1 MLITIQSNERTHL
14 ASLSDEAHGV
24 HWIQDADGA
33 RIVFAEAV
41 EAGWSLA
48 PAEGLAFSGAPLE
61 ERLIV
66 PFGESMRFSVE
77 GEGGRWTLLG
87 RPSLEGDKT
96 TRIIGFSQEM
106 RLSIGR
112 TADNTIRYP
121 SPFVSSHHAELLFQG
136 GVFSLIDTG
145 SSNGVFLNGYRLQ
158 QHIPT
163 HLQSGDVIT
172 LWGLR
177 ITIGQR
183 LISLNDPEDS
193 VDVEEGPGM
202 VPFEPPLAMPDRHRS
217 VPQKDHFY
225 PALRF
230 VRSIEPKRFT
240 LCAPPQPEPEDS
252 TPIGLRLGPSL
263 VMALASVLSA
273 SVSASLICEQ
283 GGSPLRALPLFV
295 MAVAMLAGS
304 ILWPFL
310 NRRYQRKQ
318 RQRGEMQ
325 RRSAYSQ
332 YLGKVRSELQR
343 ESQLQKDILHEN
355 RLSPQACLE
364 VASKQ
369 DQRFLS
375 RTPLHGDHLEVR
387 IGHGELP
394 LEADLRFPEIGFSLQ
409 EDDLQD
415 AVKAFAHEAHV
426 LDDVP
431 LAHSLIA
438 NPVIGIVGSLSFTD
452 GFLRNILIQ
461 LCALHSYR
469 DVKVVILADRATAP
483 SWAFARYIPHLFSD
497 DKDVRFFSSSL
508 EEANALGML
517 LGKLLEE
524 RPSTEGFDARE
535 AKPYVILLCPSK
547 ALYDRAQIVKDILAG
562 KENKGF
568 TVIACGRHCHELPP
582 QCRTI
587 IEEGEG
593 GAYLL
598 DRDDPIGTRKPFTP
612 DPPISLDQAR
622 AFALDVAK
630 ARLDVPGAA
639 EQLPAKLSFL
649 QMLGVANVDHLNVAD
664 RWRRSNASNALAC
677 PLGVDAAGDPFML
690 DLHEDAHGPHG
701 LIAGT
706 TGSGKSELI
715 ITYVLS
721 MALTYS
727 PDEVAFVLIDYKGGG
742 LAKAFDNDR
751 FKLPHV
757 AGTVTNLD
765 GPAIARSL
773 ASLQSELRRRQR
785 LFNEAREMIGGDT
798 VDIYRYLD
806 LFRQGRVPEPCP
818 HLIVIADEFAELKQQ
833 EPGFMD
839 ELISASRIGRSLGV
853 HLLLATQKPSGVVNE
868 QIWSNAR
875 FKIALKVA
883 DAADSQEVIRRPD
896 AAGIT
901 HPGRFFLAVG
911 YNELFCQGQSA
922 YSGALYEADQ
932 DPCAPHDQGVSYIS
946 STGRTLLSVK
956 LPSEH
961 AGRSSVPQLVAIA
974 EHLVQVAAAQG
985 VCAQPLWLPPLPSPI
1000 SLTEIGQ
1007 RFPQARV
1014 DGLSLEPVIGVY
1026 DDPTH
1031 QSQGA
1036 LTLPLMEEGN
1046 ALIYGGV
1053 DAGVEQILR
1062 ALLFSALGQHSAQ
1075 TLHVYLLDLG
1085 SQSLLAFAG
1094 APHVGDVMTLE
1105 DEEKIKRF
1113 FGVMQGLIVER
1124 RSRFAPY
1131 GGSFARYC
1139 EKAEGCPAILVVI
1152 NGLAAF
1158 SDAFPGLEEE
1168 LIGLVRGSAQVGI
1181 FIVAVGEAPGSVRM
1195 RLKSYFRQVIAC
1207 NLPDA
1212 SDLVMLFG
1220 SLQGAPQPHGYGRG
1234 LAKVHDVLC
1243 EFQAASLCSEAESEY
1258 DAIVRACAVW
1268 AQGQESAVPSI
1279 PVPPD
1284 RVTLGMLLGAQVRP
1298 GEEPYGLFYATLGWA
1313 TFDFKETP
1321 LARVVSL
1328 KAKAS
1333 ASFIA
1338 GLVEAWV
1345 QRSSRDIVLLDL
1357 AQSLDAQPH
1366 GCAFSTQKDEF
1377 ALSYLTSL
1385 IQGGLR
1391 KPTVILISNIM
1402 GFLGRCS
1409 QEAASACKAFLKG
1422 LVPGGTVA
1430 VILFDAAHDASY
1442 GYEDWFKAHL
1452 TLREGVWIGPG
1463 IEGQN
1468 AISISYDRSLLPDSK
1483 MGAGRGYL
1491 VEGGSC
1497 RLVQGVIA
1505 SEERSAD

>member
-14 ASLSDEAHGV
+14 ASLPDEAYGA
-24 HWIQDADGA
+24 HWIQDADGT

-41 EAGWSLA
+41 ETGWGIV
-48 PAEGLAFSGAPLE
+48 PAEGLGFSEAPLK

-77 GEGGRWTLLG
+77 GEDGQWMLLG
-87 RPSLEGDKT
+87 RPSLKGDKT

-106 RLSIGR
+106 KLTIGR
-112 TADNTIRYP
+112 AADNTISYP
-121 SPFVSSHHAELLFQG
+121 SPFVSSRHAKLVFQG
-136 GVFSLIDTG
+136 GAFSLTDTG

-158 QHIPT
+158 QHIPISL
-163 HLQSGDVIT
+163 HSGDVIT

-177 ITIGQR
+177 ITIGHK

-193 VDVEEGPGM
+193 VDIEEGPGM
-202 VPFEPPLAMPDRHRS
+202 VAFEPPLAMPDRHRP
-217 VPQKDHFY
+217 VPQKSHFY

-230 VRSIEPKRFT
+230 ARSIEPKGFA

-252 TPIGLRLGPSL
+252 TPIGLRIGPSL
-263 VMALASVLSA
+263 VMAMTSVLSA
-273 SVSASLICEQ
+273 SVSVLFIFEQ
-283 GGSPLRALPLFV
+283 GGSPLRVLPLFA
-295 MAVAMLAGS
+295 MAVAMMAGS
-304 ILWPFL
+304 LLWPFL

-318 RQRGEMQ
+318 CQRGETQ

-343 ESQLQKDILHEN
+343 ESQLQKDILYEN

-375 RTPLHGDHLEVR
+375 RTSLHEDHLEVR
-387 IGHGELP
+387 LGRGDLP
-394 LEADLRFPEIGFSLQ
+394 LEVDLRFPEIGFSLQ

-415 AVKAFAHEAHV
+415 AVRAFAHEAHI
-426 LDDVP
+426 LRDVP
-431 LAHSLIA
+431 LGHSLIA
-438 NPVIGIVGSLSFTD
+438 NPVIGIVGSRSFAD

-469 DVKVVILADRATAP
+469 DVKIVILADGTTAS
-483 SWAFARYIPHLFSD
+483 SWAFARYLPHLFSD
-497 DKDVRFFSSSL
+497 DKSVRFFSSSL
-508 EEANALGML
+508 EEANALGMF
-517 LGKLLEE
+517 LGKLLED
-524 RPSTEGFDARE
+524 RLSTEGFDARE
-535 AKPYVILLCPSK
+535 AKPYVVLLCPSK
-547 ALYDRAQIVKDILAG
+547 ALYDRAQIVKDILAV

-587 IEEGEG
+587 VEESEEG
-593 GAYLL
+593 ACLL
-598 DRDDPIGTRKPFTP
+598 DRDDPTGTRKSFMP

-622 AFALDVAK
+622 VFALDVAK
-630 ARLDVPGAA
+630 VRLDVPGGV
-639 EQLPAKLSFL
+639 EQLPEKLSFL

-664 RWRRSNASNALAC
+664 RWRRNNASNALAC
-677 PLGVDAAGDPFML
+677 PLGVDAAGDPFLL

-721 MALTYS
+721 MALSYS

-742 LAKAFDNDR
+742 LARAFDNDR

-806 LFRQGRVPEPCP
+806 LFRQGRMSEPCP

-901 HPGRFFLAVG
+901 QPGRFFLAVG
-911 YNELFCQGQSA
+911 YNERFCQGQSA
-922 YSGALYEADQ
+922 YSGAPYEPDQ

-961 AGRSSVPQLVAIA
+961 AGRSSAPQLVAVA
-974 EHLVQVAAAQG
+974 EHLVRVAADQG
-985 VCAQPLWLPPLPSPI
+985 VCAQPLWLPPLPSHI
-1000 SLTEIGQ
+1000 SLREIEQ
-1007 RFPQARV
+1007 RFSRASA
-1014 DGLSLEPVIGVY
+1014 DGFSLEPVVGVY
-1026 DDPTH
+1026 DDPAH

-1036 LTLPLMEEGN
+1036 LTLPLTREGN

-1062 ALLFSALGQHSAQ
+1062 ALLFSALSQHSAQ
-1075 TLHVYLLDLG
+1075 TLHAYLLDLG

-1105 DEEKIKRF
+1105 DGEKVERF
-1113 FGVMQGLIVER
+1113 FGVMQGLMAER
-1124 RSRFAPY
+1124 RARFAAH
-1131 GGSFARYC
+1131 GGSFARSC
-1139 EKAEGCPAILVVI
+1139 EKSEGCPAILVVI

-1158 SDAFPGLEEE
+1158 SDAFPDLEEE

-1181 FIVAVGEAPGSVRM
+1181 FIVAVGETPGSVRM
-1195 RLKSYFRQVIAC
+1195 RLKSYFRQIVAC
-1207 NLPDA
+1207 NLPDP
-1212 SDLVMLFG
+1212 SDLIMLFG
-1220 SLQGAPQPHGYGRG
+1220 SLQGAPRPHGYGRG

-1243 EFQAASLCSEAESEY
+1243 VFQAASLCSESENEY
-1258 DAIVRACAVW
+1258 DTIVRACAAW
-1268 AQGQESAVPSI
+1268 AQGQGSVAPSI

-1284 RVTLGMLLGAQVRP
+1284 KVTLDMLLGARVRS
-1298 GEEPYGLFYATLGWA
+1298 GEEPYGLLHTTLSWA
-1313 TFDFKETP
+1313 TFNFEETP
-1321 LARVVSL
+1321 LARVVYL
-1328 KAKAS
+1328 KVKTGAP
-1333 ASFIA
+1333 FIV

-1345 QRSSRDIVLLDL
+1345 RRSSRDIVLLDL
-1357 AQSLDAQPH
+1357 AHSLDVQPH

-1377 ALSYLTSL
+1377 ALSYLTDL
-1385 IQGGLR
+1385 ILSGPC

-1422 LVPGGTVA
+1422 LAPGGAVA
-1430 VILFDAAHDASY
+1430 VILFDAAHDVSY
-1442 GYEDWFKAHL
+1442 GYEDWFKVHL
-1452 TLREGVWIGPG
+1452 TNRDGVWLGPG

-1468 AISISYDRSLLPDSK
+1468 AIGISYDRNLLPDSK
-1483 MGAGRGYL
+1483 MGTGKGYV

-1497 RLVQGVIA
+1497 RLFQGMTA
-1505 SEERSAD
+1505 SEERSSD